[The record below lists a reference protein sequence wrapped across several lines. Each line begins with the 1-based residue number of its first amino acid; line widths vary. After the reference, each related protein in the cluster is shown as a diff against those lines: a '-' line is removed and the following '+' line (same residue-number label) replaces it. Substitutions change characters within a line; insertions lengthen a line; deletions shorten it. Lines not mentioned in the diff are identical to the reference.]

1 MPMGP
6 FGSEKLSGFGTF
18 VSRTMLLTATPASW

>member
-18 VSRTMLLTATPASW
+18 VTRSMLLAATAASW